1 MTIRRNG
8 ITYDTGF
15 INAGVSTRES
25 FDPEIVKREMRI
37 IHDDL
42 HCTAVRITGGDP
54 DRLEIAA
61 TRAAEAGLEVWFSP
75 FPCDLT
81 TGELLEP
88 LADCVERAERLRQ
101 QGADVVLLTGSE
113 LSLSTIGFLPSDTI
127 KDRLELLTAPHR
139 LREVIAEVPAR
150 INDFLGKAVGVVRER
165 FGGKITATPR
175 SRWRGSTGHPSTSSR
190 PTPAIA
196 RSRSPTGIATASV
209 PSSHRGSRWR
219 SPSSGAPPTGA
230 PPIWA
235 ALVTRWSKGATTAG
249 RSG

>member
-1 MTIRRNG
+1 MSRDSGPRPAAIFSLVVTPLLFTG
-8 ITYDTGF
+8 CTYYPWAALG
-15 INAGVSTRES
+15 GVRWFQVLTL
-25 FDPEIVKREMRI
+25 FNP
-37 IHDDL
+37 L
-42 HCTAVRITGGDP
+42 TY
-54 DRLEIAA
+54 
-61 TRAAEAGLEVWFSP
+61 AAEGLRWAMMPPSRSP
-75 FPCDLT
+75 LSPQSGRWRPF
-81 TGELLEP
+81 
-88 LADCVERAERLRQ
+88 AERLRQ

-219 SPSSGAPPTGA
+219 SPSSGAPPTAA

-235 ALVTRWSKGATTAG
+235 AVVTRWSNGATAAG